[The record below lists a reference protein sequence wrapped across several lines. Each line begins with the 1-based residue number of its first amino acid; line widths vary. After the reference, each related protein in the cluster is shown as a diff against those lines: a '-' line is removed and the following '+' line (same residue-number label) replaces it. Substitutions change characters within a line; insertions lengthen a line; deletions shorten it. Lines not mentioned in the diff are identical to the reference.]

1 MNPNQNQNAHMQ
13 EQLAAAYPKAV
24 NEQPQTSDASAL
36 SPEDA
41 LAALNGNPVG
51 FIRDV
56 VDKAALEHW
65 QRLKEEAELEGA
77 LRTFRK
83 AHPDA
88 RQFEPFIMQEVADLI
103 QNDDDGVI
111 DPWHKLLEKGLEVFK
126 KKFKATL
133 KNDPGLLEK
142 QADETPET
150 VMQMEGRNNRTL
162 PKATAS
168 FTRDQIAKMSL
179 SEFVAQEEALN
190 EALKSKRIR

>member
-56 VDKAALEHW
+56 VDKAALEHL

-179 SEFVAQEEALN
+179 SEFVAQEEAIN